1 MAIKVGDKAPDFN
14 LPDTDRKER
23 SLKEFLGGNLVLAF
37 YPGAFTSVC
46 THELCTFRDSLG
58 RLHDLKAHI
67 AAVSVDSPFANK
79 GFADAN
85 RYNFPLLSDTSRAVA
100 EQYAGVYEDFG
111 GIKGYAAAKRAV
123 FVIDAKGI
131 VRYAWISEDPGREPD
146 FDAITKA
153 LAQRK

>member
-1 MAIKVGDKAPDFN
+1 
-14 LPDTDRKER
+14 
-23 SLKEFLGGNLVLAF
+23 
-37 YPGAFTSVC
+37 
-46 THELCTFRDSLG
+46 
-58 RLHDLKAHI
+58 LKAHI

-85 RYNFPLLSDTSRAVA
+85 RYNFPLLSDTLRAVA

-111 GIKGYAAAKRAV
+111 GIKGYTAAKRAV

-153 LAQRK
+153 LAQLK